1 MMKAL
6 TETERADLLAKIDG
20 LNQRVVDL
28 EREERGH
35 RASIHSLDE
44 DVANGK
50 AGAKAE
56 AIKLDEKARAA
67 RLEIE
72 ACERASEAAQ
82 RRYKEDEPF
91 RDAERAAER
100 KKLCLAAIEVS
111 LGKARA
117 VDEAARSF
125 VKAVLD
131 HQESLNK
138 PIEYGVDPAA
148 TMRLAPQWWFDH
160 ALVAA
165 GASRFRPDLQRSPN
179 GPNTVEEYTRENL
192 RF

>member
-1 MMKAL
+1 MKAL

-20 LNQRVVDL
+20 LNQRFVDL
-28 EREERGH
+28 EREERDH

-50 AGAKAE
+50 PGAKAE

-100 KKLCLAAIEVS
+100 KKHCLAAIKISVD
-111 LGKARA
+111 KAKA
-117 VDEAARSF
+117 VDEAARAF
-125 VKAVLD
+125 VAAIVD
-131 HQESLNK
+131 HQESLNQ
-138 PIEYGVDPAA
+138 PVAFGVDVHA
-148 TMRLAPQWWFDH
+148 TSQLSPQNWFDIVLH
-160 ALVAA
+160 AA
-165 GASRFRPDLQRSPN
+165 GAKRFKASLQASPN
-179 GPNTVEEYTRENL
+179 GPNSLEEWTRNIL
-192 RF
+192 RV